1 MEFWNDT
8 IQTVKEW
15 RPVNYSVAEDE
26 DFEAVKKKAIEI
38 FKII

>member
-26 DFEAVKKKAIEI
+26 DFEAVKKKQLEI